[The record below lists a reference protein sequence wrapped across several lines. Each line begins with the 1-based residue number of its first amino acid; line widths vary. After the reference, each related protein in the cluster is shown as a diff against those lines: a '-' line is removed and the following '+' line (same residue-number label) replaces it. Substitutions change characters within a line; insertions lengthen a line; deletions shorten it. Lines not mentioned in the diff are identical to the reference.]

1 MVQHGQH
8 AVGAV
13 VVSWR
18 RTYSG
23 SMVTSVTRTERVGGS
38 RFVTNVWRFWRSW
51 IIIFHDTAISPDSAP
66 YHQK

>member
-23 SMVTSVTRTERVGGS
+23 STVTSVTRTERVGGS
-38 RFVTNVWRFWRSW
+38 RFVTNVWRFWRSMD
-51 IIIFHDTAISPDSAP
+51 HHLP
-66 YHQK
+66 